1 MKTRWKNA
9 MTFSG
14 PRASI
19 LDWSSHLYLSRSI
32 TKTPLSRRKKAM
44 QGASRSIREGK
55 KLMTTESITEEVK
68 PKPKR
73 QFEFVPKLRD
83 KKVVVRLASGG
94 QPVTG
99 TLVAQ
104 SSYEILI
111 KTTKGSILVFKH
123 AIATIDEVDEPK
135 GYKLDANY

>member
-9 MTFSG
+9 MTFSESKG
-14 PRASI
+14 QHPGLEQPS
-19 LDWSSHLYLSRSI
+19 LSFQEYYQNPTESQKEGNARSQ
-32 TKTPLSRRKKAM
+32 S
-44 QGASRSIREGK
+44 QYSGGQ

-83 KKVVVRLASGG
+83 KKVVIRLASGG